1 VSKDALRVLTWPDY
15 AIRGVEKLFGS
26 ATGLAVEWN
35 FFDQNEEAFA
45 RVRAAPDR
53 YDVILADG
61 YWPRAYMGSGLIEP
75 LDPMLTQG
83 WPHLLPAIRRWCSKS
98 WDSGSGT
105 VMAFPCYWGLRGIIY
120 DRDLVSQPTSWGAL
134 SSAPPRALWLNS
146 QGSEVI
152 AEVAL
157 GMGIEPERVYDLS
170 DAELAEVGSKLA
182 GMEPVVGGVW
192 RVLPELVIAFQQ
204 GAALA
209 EVHTTSLLD
218 NVVRESGRSLEVAVP
233 NEGTIAYID
242 GAMIGASSRLR
253 EAALSFIDT
262 LSSPEGVLAQ
272 WRESDGYPCANAVG
286 LDLLRGQP
294 ESGAKLD
301 RSRATPDA
309 LEQAIIYCPPSNMHG
324 YINAWRSFLALL
336 DAPVPE
342 SVRSAMGLSG

>member
-1 VSKDALRVLTWPDY
+1 MLTWPDY

-35 FFDQNEEAFA
+35 SFDQNEEAFA
-45 RVRAAPDR
+45 RVQAAPDR
-53 YDVILADG
+53 FDVILADG
-61 YWPRAYMGSGLIEP
+61 YWPVAYMRAGLIEP

-83 WPHLLPAIRRWCSKS
+83 WSHLLPSIGRWCSRS

-120 DRDLVSQPTSWGAL
+120 DPDLVSRPTSWGAL
-134 SSAPPRALWLNS
+134 SAAPSRALWLNS

-152 AEVAL
+152 AEIAL
-157 GMGIEPERVYDLS
+157 GMGMSPERVY
-170 DAELAEVGSKLA
+170 ELTDTELLEVGSKLA
-182 GMEPVVGGVW
+182 QMEPIVGGIW
-192 RVLPELVIAFQQ
+192 RVLSELVKAFEQ

-218 NVVRESGRSLEVAVP
+218 NVVRASGRRLEVAVP
-233 NEGTIAYID
+233 SEGTIAYID
-242 GAMIGASSRLR
+242 GAMIGASCRSR
-253 EAALSFIDT
+253 EAAMSFIDT

-272 WRESDGYPCANAVG
+272 WRESDGYPCASGVG
-286 LDLLRGQP
+286 LALLRRQP
-294 ESGAKLD
+294 AFRSKLD

-309 LEQAIIYCPPSNMHG
+309 LEQAIMYRPPTKMHA
-324 YINAWRSFLALL
+324 YLHAWQSFLALL

-342 SVRSAMGLSG
+342 SVRSAAGLSG